1 MDKKNAKGAI
11 EFEPPKYLASLIAA
25 INDGAKAAQGGAL
38 GFLLVGIYLL
48 ASAFSS
54 SDEDLL
60 LGKTVIISQIGASLP
75 VSFSF
80 AIAPLVF
87 VFLHVYTL
95 LRYDMLAANV
105 RQFLRELRD
114 SVPLEPDRERLRQLL
129 ANVEFV
135 AALTTSRGS
144 TLYSRFWASLFFG
157 IVALF
162 PVAVLLLVQ
171 INALRYQ
178 SDMIVWVQRAWLAL
192 DLAVLMWFF
201 ARDPFYEGETKDVPV
216 WRRAVRGGLLF
227 GVPALVLLLN
237 FAWLSPVSPKTDL
250 ALVRYEH
257 RKEHSGPSFAD
268 LVRQPLD
275 MLACRGLN
283 WGCRYLRVDHRT
295 LVDHVWDTKGLAGLR
310 APRTKLAR
318 APVWID
324 GVVLR
329 YRFLRFALLDASRLY
344 AADFTSADL
353 RGASLVES
361 DLSGATLFRA
371 KMAGTN
377 LRDAQLEGADLS
389 YADLESADLSYAHL
403 EGADLYFA
411 NLEGADL
418 SNAFLRG
425 ANLSSAN
432 LQGTNLL
439 GAQLEGADLSL
450 AHMEGADLSN
460 AHLEGA
466 DLSYAHLEGADLS
479 NAMLRGANLRK
490 AKLWRVHSRTD
501 QTDLTLG
508 DVRDADHMALDD
520 EERRMLRESQDAVP
534 SGVFKLNVERRLERV
549 LAADEPLAVFDFVA
563 SRERPVLVSAPPEP
577 ALAKHPDWLI
587 TEPTA
592 AYTEAL
598 TSYLASELASTDPFI
613 AAGIANDISR
623 DLAMRSEWAGVL
635 ARDVP
640 IACRLLSETTS
651 RRVRLEQSLFDEL
664 SRKLKNAQPDCT
676 AAARP

>member
-1 MDKKNAKGAI
+1 
-11 EFEPPKYLASLIAA
+11 
-25 INDGAKAAQGGAL
+25 
-38 GFLLVGIYLL
+38 
-48 ASAFSS
+48 
-54 SDEDLL
+54 
-60 LGKTVIISQIGASLP
+60 VIISQIGASLP

-95 LRYDMLAANV
+95 LRHDMLAANV

-135 AALTTSRGS
+135 AALTTPRGS
-144 TLYSRFWASLFFG
+144 TLYSRFWASLCFG

-192 DLAVLMWFF
+192 DLAVLTWFF
-201 ARDPFYEGETKDVPV
+201 VPDPFYDGETKEVPV
-216 WRRAVRGGLLF
+216 RRRAIRGGLLF

-237 FAWLSPVSPKTDL
+237 FAWISPVSPKADP
-250 ALVRYEH
+250 ALVRYERWSEH
-257 RKEHSGPSFAD
+257 WKEHSGPSFAD
-268 LVRQPLD
+268 VVRQPLD

-310 APRTKLAR
+310 APRTKLAK

-329 YRFLRFALLDASRLY
+329 YRSLHFALLDPSRLY

-361 DLSGATLFRA
+361 NLSGATLFHT

-389 YADLESADLSYAHL
+389 FAH
-403 EGADLYFA
+403 
-411 NLEGADL
+411 
-418 SNAFLRG
+418 
-425 ANLSSAN
+425 
-432 LQGTNLL
+432 
-439 GAQLEGADLSL
+439 LEGADLSL
-450 AHMEGADLSN
+450 AHMEGADLSL

-479 NAMLRGANLRK
+479 DAKLRGANLRK
-490 AKLWRVHSRTD
+490 AKLWRVHSRID

-508 DVRDADHMALDD
+508 
-520 EERRMLRESQDAVP
+520 
-534 SGVFKLNVERRLERV
+534 
-549 LAADEPLAVFDFVA
+549 
-563 SRERPVLVSAPPEP
+563 
-577 ALAKHPDWLI
+577 
-587 TEPTA
+587 T
-592 AYTEAL
+592 
-598 TSYLASELASTDPFI
+598 
-613 AAGIANDISR
+613 
-623 DLAMRSEWAGVL
+623 
-635 ARDVP
+635 
-640 IACRLLSETTS
+640 
-651 RRVRLEQSLFDEL
+651 
-664 SRKLKNAQPDCT
+664 
-676 AAARP
+676 